1 MLVRIHI
8 NTGGARRQMRLICDQ
23 RKRWQRLQ
31 AFDDRGVGVRIDC
44 GCIHAV
50 FQRLAVDR

>member
-1 MLVRIHI
+1 MLVRIDI
-8 NTGGARRQMRLICDQ
+8 NAGGARRQMRLIRDQ
-23 RKRWQRLQ
+23 RKRRQRLQ
-31 AFDDRGVGVRIDC
+31 ALDDRGVGVRIDC